1 MRQNMTSSFQVSLV
15 KSTNQI
21 PIRSSM
27 HMELAYS
34 RGSPVLS
41 LYPSLFRRAQV
52 VFQELFDTPNR
63 RIAGGTINSPGTEK
77 RWLAWLRKIKGPR
90 SSDP

>member
-27 HMELAYS
+27 HMELDYS

-41 LYPSLFRRAQV
+41 LSFSLSTSTSGF
-52 VFQELFDTPNR
+52 
-63 RIAGGTINSPGTEK
+63 
-77 RWLAWLRKIKGPR
+77 PR
-90 SSDP
+90 TVRYSESADCGRND